1 MDGERVHAVGKLCRK
16 QLVNHAVAFDP
27 GLSFK
32 HFRYNIDAIVSLP
45 ARPVSGMAFVLVG
58 FIEHIEALRRESL
71 GQLLCDQIGGP
82 HAAPLRRG
90 QSGGQWLESCLALR
104 SSLEGVTRKSA

>member
-1 MDGERVHAVGKLCRK
+1 MDGKRVHTARELCRK
-16 QLVNHAVAFDP
+16 QLVNHTVALDP

-45 ARPVSGMAFVLVG
+45 TRPVSGMAFVLVG
-58 FIEHIEALRRESL
+58 YVKHLQALWRESL
-71 GQLLCDQIGGP
+71 GQLFGDEIGGP

-104 SSLEGVTRKSA
+104 TSLEGVTRKSA